1 MTGQVF
7 GRLTVIEKSGI
18 DERTRSNVWLCQCE
32 CGEVVEVKAS
42 NLTRGHKKSCGC
54 LKSELARKMI
64 ENVRPSPDI
73 LAEINR
79 KTNKYNLEGKYGI
92 GWTSNGDIFYFDLE
106 DFDKIKE
113 YCWNKNKDGYIVSR
127 NGIRMHNLIY
137 PVDSELIDHINGKPE
152 DNRKLNLREASS
164 LENSRNTKVRKDNKL
179 GVKGVT
185 KRNNKYIARITVD
198 KKLLHLGSF
207 STLEEAISKRKE
219 AEIKYFGEYST
230 YLSRGEI
237 DYLGVSNM

>member
-1 MTGQVF
+1 
-7 GRLTVIEKSGI
+7 
-18 DERTRSNVWLCQCE
+18 
-32 CGEVVEVKAS
+32 
-42 NLTRGHKKSCGC
+42 
-54 LKSELARKMI
+54 MI
-64 ENVRPSPDI
+64 KNIRPSSEV
-73 LAEINR
+73 LAKINK
-79 KTNKYNLEGKYGI
+79 KTNKYNLDGKYGI
-92 GWTSNGDIFYFDLE
+92 GWTNKGDIFYFDLE
-106 DFDKIKE
+106 DFNKIKN
-113 YCWNKNKDGYIVSR
+113 YCWNKNKDGYIVSQ
-127 NGIRMHNLIY
+127 NIRMHNLIY
-137 PVDSELIDHINGKPE
+137 PTDSELVDHINGKPE
-152 DNRKLNLREASS
+152 DNRKKNLREASS

-185 KRNNKYIARITVD
+185 KRGNKYIARITVD